1 MAEIKSA
8 VELAMEKTRGLV
20 MDGKEKASQAR
31 KELAVAVRAIFRRYR
46 EGLIDEDGVGGELGK
61 LGGDDT
67 QVREVGLDIV
77 MNEFDHA
84 EDPSATLPILRFA
97 CFAVEERR
105 QGELQDIEKGYVR
118 DLENISAAVRAQV
131 IDELGRIGILGSAV
145 EVNIK
150 AWPQW
155 LEASNE
161 ARRSLREQIVSWKKK
176 FLEQRS

>member
-20 MDGKEKASQAR
+20 MDGKEKASQAK

-46 EGLIDEDGVGGELGK
+46 EGLIDEEGVGKELGK
-61 LGGDDT
+61 LGGGDT

-84 EDPSATLPILRFA
+84 EDPFATLPILRFA
-97 CFAVEERR
+97 CFAVEEHR
-105 QGELQDIEKGYVR
+105 QGELQDIEKGYAR
-118 DLENISAAVRAQV
+118 ELENISAAVRAQV
-131 IDELGRIGILGSAV
+131 IDELGRIGIFGSAV

-155 LEASNE
+155 REASNE
-161 ARRSLREQIVSWKKK
+161 ARCSLREQIVSWKEK
-176 FLEQRS
+176 FLDQRS